1 MSDLETLRQ
10 SISQMS
16 DEELVEHFRTIR
28 KARRTPAPSTTK
40 PRKPRQTGTIKAMP
54 KTSELTPDAAAKLL
68 AALGG

>member
-1 MSDLETLRQ
+1 MADLESLRQ

-28 KARRTPAPSTTK
+28 KSRRTPAHTTTT
-40 PRKPRQTGTIKAMP
+40 RKPRQTGTIKAMP

-68 AALGG
+68 EALGG